1 MVGFAAHCGDTA
13 VGVLADEVGDNA
25 DEAVVGVGEPLDLQ

>member
-1 MVGFAAHCGDTA
+1 MVGFAAHCGDTT